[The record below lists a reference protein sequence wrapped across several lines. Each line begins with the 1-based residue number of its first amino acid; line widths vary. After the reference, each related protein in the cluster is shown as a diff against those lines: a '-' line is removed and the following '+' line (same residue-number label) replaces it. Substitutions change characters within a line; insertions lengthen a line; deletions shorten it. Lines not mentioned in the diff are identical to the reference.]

1 MRHPQMATKVSYRA
15 TNIRS
20 TFIIGISETPTFGRK
35 RNIPLIINNISIIVE
50 YYIFDYFFLNV
61 SDKSSK

>member
-20 TFIIGISETPTFGRK
+20 TFIIGISETLTFARK
-35 RNIPLIINNISIIVE
+35 RNIHLITNNIKNIRLIIE
-50 YYIFDYFFLNV
+50 YTYTLTFF
-61 SDKSSK
+61 